1 MLGLRLRAQV
11 FDAFLSA
18 RPPRRSAAK
27 PAPRPLPHTAPRYAP
42 ALSHSRQRRG
52 FHPANALGFNPT
64 GSPSPSP
71 PSRQFHLSG
80 SRPQTALRHHGH
92 GALWGTR
99 VLSPRPSARKAGRQ
113 RSPHGRGRARGD
125 PAPGSPPPP
134 ASALGGGQASN
145 VPPGCPTSAS
155 RLAGRTSFVTGAAQA
170 ALRGCRARGG
180 GGGR

>member
-1 MLGLRLRAQV
+1 MLGLRLRAQA

-80 SRPQTALRHHGH
+80 SRPQTALRHHGLYGGRGSCH
-92 GALWGTR
+92 R
-99 VLSPRPSARKAGRQ
+99 VPQREKRGGSDRLTGGEEPEETPRP
-113 RSPHGRGRARGD
+113 
-125 PAPGSPPPP
+125 APPRPPPRPPPP
-134 ASALGGGQASN
+134 PSA
-145 VPPGCPTSAS
+145 
-155 RLAGRTSFVTGAAQA
+155 GAKPLTFPRA
-170 ALRGCRARGG
+170 ALPQPPASQVERRL
-180 GGGR
+180 